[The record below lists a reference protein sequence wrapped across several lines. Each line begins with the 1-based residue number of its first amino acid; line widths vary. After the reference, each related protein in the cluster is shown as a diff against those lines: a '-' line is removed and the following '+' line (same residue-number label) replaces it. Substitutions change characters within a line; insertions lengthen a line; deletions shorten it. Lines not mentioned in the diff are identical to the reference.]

1 MIEKISDNSG
11 VSPAANSIQK
21 AASTKTLCQTP
32 FGDVMVDELS
42 TPNLAGI
49 FSGGLSAARSATA
62 AAQPA
67 VAKATAQ
74 SAKVAATMNTAV
86 AASTERT
93 ATAATMK
100 AAVTAP
106 TEQTATAT
114 AATMKA
120 AVAASTEQTAT
131 ATAATMKAAVA
142 APSEQT
148 AATSA
153 TAATTTAAAAT
164 TVAST
169 EDTAVAADAST
180 DDSAPTAE
188 SVFGADPWVTDPTGT
203 APDGSSYAYNPMYF
217 ATASTAAQ
225 VAEMVGGTVVNS
237 DQLADAGGFVQQ
249 QPNEM
254 VKLANGTLI
263 NPGLVA
269 SFYTHG
275 YSQSFIDTMIQNET
289 QGT

>member
-1 MIEKISDNSG
+1 M
-11 VSPAANSIQK
+11 K
-21 AASTKTLCQTP
+21 A
-32 FGDVMVDELS
+32 
-42 TPNLAGI
+42 
-49 FSGGLSAARSATA
+49 
-62 AAQPA
+62 
-67 VAKATAQ
+67 
-74 SAKVAATMNTAV
+74 AV
-86 AASTERT
+86 AAS
-93 ATAATMK
+93 
-100 AAVTAP
+100 

-120 AVAASTEQTAT
+120 AVVVSTEQTAT